1 MTMNDYSIAGAV
13 EKLTTGI
20 PGFDL
25 IAVGGLPIH
34 RATLVSGT
42 AGSGKSVFAA
52 QFLAEGIRQWGHSGV
67 FVTFEEPPEDIRRNM
82 ASLGWDIPAW
92 EAAGKWV
99 FVDASPHY
107 EDDMVVTG
115 AYDLGAFLLRLQYA
129 IGKVQAVRVAID
141 SLGAIFTQFQE
152 TRAIRLEL
160 LRIAT
165 VMKQMQV
172 TTVMTSEREQE
183 YGNIARFGVEEF
195 VADNVVILRNGL
207 DEQIRHRTIEILKF
221 RGTYHHKGEYPFTVV
236 PEEGLIVVPLSAIKL
251 NQQSTD
257 VRVSSGNTML
267 DTMCGGGIFRDS
279 IILVSGATGTGKTLM
294 VTEFTAGGVNS
305 GERCLLLAFEE
316 SREQLYRNAKGWGV
330 DYQQMEESGSLKI
343 ISAYPENATLEDH
356 LATIKSQIERFKP
369 DRLALDSISALERIT
384 SAKGFREF
392 VIGIASFVKGHQLA
406 ALFTATTPDLIG
418 GKSVTDAHISTLTDS
433 IVLLRYVESEGQ
445 IRRAI
450 TVLKMRGSMH
460 EKLIREYFI
469 DGQGMH
475 IGEPFGGH
483 VNLLTGGGVTPA
495 HAGNTDCVN
504 WQSKKTTTI

>member
-1 MTMNDYSIAGAV
+1 MNMNEHSPAGAL
-13 EKLTTGI
+13 EKLATGI

-34 RATLVSGT
+34 RTTLVAGT

-52 QFLAEGIRQWGHSGV
+52 QFLAEGIKQWNQTGV
-67 FVTFEEPPEDIRRNM
+67 FVTFEEPPKDIRLNM

-107 EDDMVVTG
+107 EDDMVITG
-115 AYDLGAFLLRLQYA
+115 GYDLGALLVRLQHA
-129 IGKVQAVRVAID
+129 IGKVNAARVAID
-141 SLGAIFTQFQE
+141 SLGAIFSQFQE
-152 TRAIRLEL
+152 TRIIRLEM

-165 VMKQMQV
+165 VMKEMGV
-172 TTVMTSEREQE
+172 TAVMTTEREQE

-236 PEEGLIVVPLSAIKL
+236 PEEGMIVVPLSAIKL

-257 VRVSSGNTML
+257 VRISSGNPML
-267 DTMCGGGIFRDS
+267 DSMCGGGIFRDS
-279 IILVSGATGTGKTLM
+279 IVLVSGATGTGKTLM
-294 VTEFTAGGVNS
+294 VTEFISGGVAA

-316 SREQLYRNAKGWGV
+316 SSEQLYRNAKGWGV
-330 DYQQMEESGSLKI
+330 NYQQMEESGALKI
-343 ISAYPENATLEDH
+343 IAAYPENATLEDH
-356 LATIKSQIERFKP
+356 LATIKTQIERFKP

-433 IVLLRYVESEGQ
+433 IVLLRYVESAGQ

-460 EKLIREYFI
+460 EKLIREYYI

-475 IGEPFGGH
+475 IGEAFGGH
-483 VNLLTGGGVTPA
+483 VNLLTGGSVAPT
-495 HAGNTDCVN
+495 HASNSDCVN
-504 WQSKKTTTI
+504 WQAKKTTTS

>member
-1 MTMNDYSIAGAV
+1 MTIKTLSISSSV
-13 EKLTTGI
+13 EKLATGI

-25 IAVGGLPIH
+25 IAVGGFPIH
-34 RATLVSGT
+34 RTTLIAGT

-52 QFLAEGIRQWGHSGV
+52 QFIAEGIKQWNHSGV

-92 EAAGKWV
+92 EEQGKWV

-107 EDDMVVTG
+107 EDDMVITG
-115 AYDLGAFLLRLQYA
+115 NYDLGAFLARLQHA
-129 IGKVQAVRVAID
+129 INKVKAERVAID

-152 TRAIRLEL
+152 ARVIRLEL

-165 VMKQMQV
+165 IMKQMQV
-172 TTVMTSEREQE
+172 TTVMTTEREQE

-195 VADNVVILRNGL
+195 VADNVVILRNSL

-236 PEEGLIVVPLSAIKL
+236 PEEGLVVVPLSAIKL

-257 VRVSSGNTML
+257 VRVSSGNSKL
-267 DTMCGGGIFRDS
+267 DAMCGGGIFRDS

-294 VTEFTAGGVNS
+294 VTEFIAGGVS
-305 GERCLLLAFEE
+305 TGERCLLLAFEE

-330 DYQQMEESGSLKI
+330 DYQQMEESGQLKI

-356 LATIKSQIERFKP
+356 LATIKTQIERFKP

-433 IVLLRYVESEGQ
+433 IVLLRYVEAEGQ

-460 EKLIREYFI
+460 EKLIREYII
-469 DGQGMH
+469 DGHGMH
-475 IGEPFGGH
+475 IGEPFGYH
-483 VNLLTGGGVTPA
+483 ANLLTGGSVSTYSNN
-495 HAGNTDCVN
+495 AGCVN
-504 WQSKKTTTI
+504 WQPDCSIT

>member
-1 MTMNDYSIAGAV
+1 MSMSNTSLINSV

-25 IAVGGLPIH
+25 IAAGGLPIH
-34 RATLVSGT
+34 RTTLVAGT

-52 QFLAEGIRQWGHSGV
+52 QFLAEGIKSHNESGV

-82 ASLGWDIPAW
+82 VSLGWDISQW
-92 EAAGKWV
+92 EAEGKWI

-107 EDDMVVTG
+107 DDELVVTG
-115 AYDLGAFLLRLQYA
+115 TYDLGAFLVRLQYA
-129 IGKVQAVRVAID
+129 IGKVKASRVAID
-141 SLGAIFTQFQE
+141 SVGAIFSQFQE
-152 TRAIRLEL
+152 TRIIRLEL

-165 VMKQMQV
+165 IMKQMQV
-172 TTVMTSEREQE
+172 TTVMTTEREQE

-236 PEEGLIVVPLSAIKL
+236 PEEGLVVVPLSAIKL
-251 NQQSTD
+251 NQKSSD
-257 VRVSSGNTML
+257 LRVSSGNHVL
-267 DTMCGGGIFRDS
+267 DNMCGGGIFRDS

-294 VTEFTAGGVNS
+294 VTEFIAGGIKT

-330 DYQQMEESGSLKI
+330 DFERMEASGFLKI

-356 LATIKSQIERFKP
+356 LATIKNQIDRFKP

-384 SAKGFREF
+384 SNKGFREF
-392 VIGIASFVKGHQLA
+392 VIGIASFVKAHQLA

-433 IVLLRYVESEGQ
+433 IVLLRYVEMENQ

-460 EKLIREYFI
+460 EKLIREYTI

-475 IGEPFGGH
+475 IGDPFSEH
-483 VNLLTGGGVTPA
+483 TNLLLGGAAFQPKA
-495 HAGNTDCVN
+495 LCSN
-504 WQSKKTTTI
+504 WQALSNE

>member
-1 MTMNDYSIAGAV
+1 MNQSTASCSV
-13 EKLTTGI
+13 EKMPTGI

-25 IAVGGLPIH
+25 IAVGGLPIY
-34 RATLVSGT
+34 RTTLVTGT

-52 QFLAEGIRQWGHSGV
+52 QFLAEGIKQWDQTGV

-82 ASLGWDIPAW
+82 ASLGWDIPTW
-92 EAAGKWV
+92 EAEGKWI

-107 EDDMVVTG
+107 DDVITVTG
-115 AYDLGAFLLRLQYA
+115 SYDLGALLARLQYA
-129 IGKVQAVRVAID
+129 IRKVQAARVAVD
-141 SLGAIFTQFQE
+141 SLGAIFSQFQE
-152 TRAIRLEL
+152 TRIIRLEL

-165 VMKQMQV
+165 VLKEMRV
-172 TTVMTSEREQE
+172 TSVMTTEREQE

-195 VADNVVILRNGL
+195 VADNVVILRNSL

-236 PEEGLIVVPLSAIKL
+236 PDEGLVVVPLSAITL
-251 NQQSTD
+251 DQESTD
-257 VRVSSGNTML
+257 LRVSSGNTML
-267 DTMCGGGIFRDS
+267 DNMCDGGIFRDS

-294 VTEFTAGGVNS
+294 VTEFIAGGITM

-330 DYQQMEESGSLKI
+330 NYQEMENSGTLKI

-356 LATIKSQIERFKP
+356 LATIKKQIEVFKP
-369 DRLALDSISALERIT
+369 NRLALDSISALERIT
-384 SAKGFREF
+384 SSKGFREF
-392 VIGIASFVKGHQLA
+392 VIGIASFVKAHQLA

-418 GKSVTDAHISTLTDS
+418 GSSVTDAHISTLTDS
-433 IVLLRYVESEGQ
+433 IILLRYVEAEGQ

-460 EKLIREYFI
+460 EKLIREYTI

-483 VNLLTGGGVTPA
+483 INLLSGGGTPA
-495 HAGNTDCVN
+495 TTPNACSN
-504 WQSKKTTTI
+504 WQPIAHINE

>member
-1 MTMNDYSIAGAV
+1 MNNALESATV
-13 EKLTTGI
+13 EKLATGI
-20 PGFDL
+20 EGFDL
-25 IAVGGLPIH
+25 IGVGGLPAQ
-34 RATLVSGT
+34 RTTLVAGT

-52 QFLAEGIRQWGHSGV
+52 QFLAEGIKRWNQKGV
-67 FVTFEEPPEDIRRNM
+67 FVTFEEPPQDIRRNM
-82 ASLGWDIPAW
+82 ISLGWDIPAW
-92 EAAGKWV
+92 ETEGKWV

-115 AYDLGAFLLRLQYA
+115 GYDLGALLVRLQHA
-129 IGKVQAVRVAID
+129 IEKIKADRVAID
-141 SLGAIFTQFQE
+141 SLGAIFSQFQE
-152 TRAIRLEL
+152 TRIIRLEL

-165 VMKQMQV
+165 SMKALGV
-172 TTVMTSEREQE
+172 TTVMTTEREQE

-195 VADNVVILRNGL
+195 VADNVVILRNSL
-207 DEQIRHRTIEILKF
+207 EEQIRHRTIEILKF

-236 PEEGLIVVPLSAIKL
+236 PDEGLVVVPLSAIKL

-267 DTMCGGGIFRDS
+267 DNMCGGGIFRDS

-294 VTEFTAGGVNS
+294 VTEFIAGGVQN

-330 DYQQMEESGSLKI
+330 DYQQMESSGSLEI
-343 ISAYPENATLEDH
+343 ISTYPENATLEDH
-356 LATIKSQIERFKP
+356 LAIIKRQIEVFKP

-384 SAKGFREF
+384 SDKGFREF
-392 VIGIASFVKGHQLA
+392 VIGIASFVKSHQLA

-433 IVLLRYVESEGQ
+433 IVLLRYIEAQGE

-460 EKLIREYFI
+460 EKLIREFTI
-469 DGQGMH
+469 DNQGMH
-475 IGEPFGGH
+475 IGEPFGNY
-483 VNLLTGGGVTPA
+483 VSLFAGGGLARPDA
-495 HAGNTDCVN
+495 HTECAN
-504 WQSKKTTTI
+504 WQPKCANS